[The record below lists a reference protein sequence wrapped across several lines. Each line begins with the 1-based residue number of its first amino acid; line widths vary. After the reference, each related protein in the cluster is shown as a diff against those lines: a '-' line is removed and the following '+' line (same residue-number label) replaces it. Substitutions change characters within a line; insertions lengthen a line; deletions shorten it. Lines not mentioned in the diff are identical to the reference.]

1 MKTLVLLRH
10 GESEW
15 NLENRFTGWTDVDL
29 SPKGIEEAKS
39 AGQLLKESGYKFD
52 IAYTSYLQRA
62 IHTLKLALG
71 QMSCGEIPIIKS
83 WKLNERHYGALQ
95 GLNKAETAQKYG
107 EEQVLIWR
115 RSFDIQPP
123 SLSPDDERNPAKQP
137 LYNGISSEELP
148 LTESLKDTIAR
159 VIPYYEKEILPQ
171 INEGKSVIIA
181 AHGNSLRALVMYFEH
196 YTEEEITKVNI
207 PTGVP
212 LVFEFEDDMSLK
224 RKYYL
229 GDAAAVEAKM
239 KAVAA
244 QGKAETK

>member
-29 SPKGIEEAKS
+29 SQRGIEEAKC
-39 AGQLLKESGYKFD
+39 AGKILKEKGYDFD

-62 IHTLKLALG
+62 IHTLQLALTE
-71 QMSCGEIPIIKS
+71 MNRKDLPVVKS

-107 EEQVLIWR
+107 EEQVQIWR

-123 SLSPDDERNPAKQP
+123 ELEADDERNPALQK
-137 LYNGISSEELP
+137 LYYDVRTVGLP

-159 VIPYYEKEILPQ
+159 VIPYYEQEIRPKMD
-171 INEGKSVIIA
+171 EGKRVIIA
-181 AHGNSLRALVMYFEH
+181 AHGNSLRALIMYFEH
-196 YTEEEITKVNI
+196 LSEDEITKVNV
-207 PTGVP
+207 PTGIP
-212 LVFEFEDDMSLK
+212 LIYEFTDEGQMD
-224 RKYYL
+224 RKFYL
-229 GDAAAVEAKM
+229 GDPSAIEEKM

-244 QGKAETK
+244 QGKAK